1 MKSIEK
7 LDSIKEKLA
16 RINNNILI
24 NRTWNIEF
32 INRGANK
39 YCLVI
44 KLKNGT
50 EYFNGV
56 FATYE
61 SVLSALDLILKM
73 FDKEL
78 DKERKG
84 K

>member
-7 LDSIKEKLA
+7 LDLMKEKIDK
-16 RINNNILI
+16 INNNILV

-32 INRGANK
+32 INRGAND

-44 KLKNGT
+44 KLKNKK
-50 EYFNGV
+50 EYYNGR
-56 FATYE
+56 FATYD
-61 SVLSALDLILKM
+61 SVLSALDLILNM

-78 DKERKG
+78 NKKSDNK
-84 K
+84 

>member
-1 MKSIEK
+1 MKSVEK
-7 LDSIKEKLA
+7 LGLMKEKINK
-16 RINNNILI
+16 INNNILV

-32 INRGANK
+32 INRGANN

-44 KLKNGT
+44 KLKSGKEYYNGT
-50 EYFNGV
+50 

-61 SVLSALDLILKM
+61 SVLSALDLILNM
-73 FDKEL
+73 FDKRL
-78 DKERKG
+78 NKKNS